1 MRGNSILQN
10 LRYYVN
16 KEITM
21 QYSIHILSH
30 QSIRKTRVPQNFH
43 IVNIEA

>member
-21 QYSIHILSH
+21 QYSIHILKSPKY
-30 QSIRKTRVPQNFH
+30 QKDKNSPKFSYC
-43 IVNIEA
+43 